1 MQGLPTGFQRAWA
14 QNHAAFPKGVDVLLG
29 TPTHIVGLPR
39 TTRIVNAVAEPQP
52 QEA

>member
-1 MQGLPTGFQRAWA
+1 MVAGTLGIRLYP
-14 QNHAAFPKGVDVLLG
+14 GVDVLLG